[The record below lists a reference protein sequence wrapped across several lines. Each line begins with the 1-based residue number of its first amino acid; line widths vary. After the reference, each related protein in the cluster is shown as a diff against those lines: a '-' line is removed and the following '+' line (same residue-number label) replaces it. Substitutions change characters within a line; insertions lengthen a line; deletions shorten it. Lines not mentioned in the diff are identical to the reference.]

1 MYVAFS
7 LFNCTDLMESVILYV
22 GILIV
27 AYTQSYAAII
37 SLTLIVQLPQS
48 NSAHFVQLH
57 SNFTITNRIFT
68 IVDMIAAL

>member
-27 AYTQSYAAII
+27 AYTQTYAAII
-37 SLTLIVQLPQS
+37 SIKYYNQILYILYNYTLISP
-48 NSAHFVQLH
+48 
-57 SNFTITNRIFT
+57 
-68 IVDMIAAL
+68 